1 MGNLVL
7 IIMCELSQGSGSLSY
22 CLGEK
27 IAGWPDNQGADGSSV
42 EEELGRVRSFVMPTP
57 IPASESVMVK

>member
-27 IAGWPDNQGADGSSV
+27 IAGCVGRIIRELMGAAEMRNWV
-42 EEELGRVRSFVMPTP
+42 E
-57 IPASESVMVK
+57 

>member
-22 CLGEK
+22 CLLGSEGRK
-27 IAGWPDNQGADGSSV
+27 MQVGRIIRELMGAAEMRNWV
-42 EEELGRVRSFVMPTP
+42 E
-57 IPASESVMVK
+57 